1 MPVASLTAA
10 TFTPARTAPLGSAT
24 RPRMRPPV
32 PWAVSH
38 VGTMREITRRRQT
51 AVERA
56 RSDGMKPPNIL
67 GRSFCSKAIACVQP
81 QPCYNPARLEKSNAH
96 CQEEKRT
103 ASHRKLECR
112 SARTMSSS
120 NAEPYLKIGDVA
132 RRVGVSPSV
141 IRSWESVGLT
151 RPRRTESKYR
161 LYTADDVRLLKRA
174 RFLRKV
180 RGLNAAAIV
189 ELLRREG
196 RARPALD
203 GSAGAIGTHLRQ
215 LRAKRKL
222 SLAQVAQAVNLSV
235 GFLSALERSQMS
247 GSVGTLRKLTRF
259 YKTNILDF
267 FDANGAS
274 TRQVRPAQRKVL
286 EAGPGVRMELLAWG
300 NTVMEPHL
308 FRVAPEAGS
317 GDSYT
322 HEGEEFLY
330 VLRGEL
336 TIMLENEEYRLKA
349 GDSFYFESATP
360 HHWRNPG
367 RAETWVLWV
376 NTPPTFWVPLPNIRC
391 DADREGSA

>member
-1 MPVASLTAA
+1 
-10 TFTPARTAPLGSAT
+10 
-24 RPRMRPPV
+24 
-32 PWAVSH
+32 
-38 VGTMREITRRRQT
+38 
-51 AVERA
+51 
-56 RSDGMKPPNIL
+56 
-67 GRSFCSKAIACVQP
+67 
-81 QPCYNPARLEKSNAH
+81 
-96 CQEEKRT
+96 
-103 ASHRKLECR
+103 
-112 SARTMSSS
+112 MSSS

-203 GSAGAIGTHLRQ
+203 GNAGAIGTHLRQ

-247 GSVGTLRKLTRF
+247 GSVGTLRKLARF

-274 TRQVRPAQRKVL
+274 ARQVRPTQRKVL
-286 EAGPGVRMELLAWG
+286 QAGPGVRMELLAWG

-336 TIMLENEEYRLKA
+336 TITLEKEEYRLKA

-360 HHWRNPG
+360 HRWKNPG
-367 RAETWVLWV
+367 RAETCLLWV
-376 NTPPTFWVPLPNIRC
+376 NTPPTF
-391 DADREGSA
+391 